1 MASKKSS
8 HLVLAL
14 AVDLV
19 LVVAFVIVGHVQHY
33 RSLDPAALLQTAWP
47 FLASLAVAWVLTRVW
62 QKPLA
67 PLTTGT
73 GIWAITV
80 LVGLALRAI
89 GGVSVAEPFL
99 IVAAGLNFVTLV
111 GWRLIASAAVGRG
124 AR

>member
-47 FLASLAVAWVLTRVW
+47 FLVAWVLTRVW

-80 LVGLALRAI
+80 LVGLVLRAI